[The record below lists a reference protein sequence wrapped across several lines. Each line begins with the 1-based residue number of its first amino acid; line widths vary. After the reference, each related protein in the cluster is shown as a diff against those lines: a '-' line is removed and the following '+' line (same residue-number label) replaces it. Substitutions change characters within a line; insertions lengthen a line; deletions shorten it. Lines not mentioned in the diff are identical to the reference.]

1 MGPLHHAKEK
11 MKKILVVDD
20 NPDIR
25 RLLAITLGNT
35 YEVLLAEDG
44 KSALQAMRD
53 HAPHAVLLDSM
64 MPGEL
69 DGLQVLQA
77 IRSDPQLKDTV
88 VAMVTARGQ
97 SVDQLVGMALGANAY
112 FVKPFSPLK
121 IMTWVQESLK

>member
-1 MGPLHHAKEK
+1 MKIAKEV
-11 MKKILVVDD
+11 KILVVDD
-20 NPDIR
+20 NADIR
-25 RLLAITLGNT
+25 RLLAITLGSR
-35 YEVLLAEDG
+35 YEVILAEDG

-53 HAPHAVLLDSM
+53 HSPHAVLLDSM

-77 IRSDPQLKDTV
+77 IRSDWQLKNTV
-88 VAMVTARGQ
+88 VAMITARGQ
-97 SVDQLVGMALGANAY
+97 SADQMVGLALGADAY

>member
-1 MGPLHHAKEK
+1 

-20 NPDIR
+20 NPYIR
-25 RLLAITLGNT
+25 RLLAITLGST

-44 KSALQAMRD
+44 RSALQAMRD
-53 HAPHAVLLDSM
+53 HSPHAVLLDSM
-64 MPGEL
+64 MPGDL

-77 IRSDPQLKDTV
+77 IRSDPLLKNTV
-88 VAMVTARGQ
+88 VALVTARGQ
-97 SVDQLVGMALGANAY
+97 SVDQLVGLALGANAY